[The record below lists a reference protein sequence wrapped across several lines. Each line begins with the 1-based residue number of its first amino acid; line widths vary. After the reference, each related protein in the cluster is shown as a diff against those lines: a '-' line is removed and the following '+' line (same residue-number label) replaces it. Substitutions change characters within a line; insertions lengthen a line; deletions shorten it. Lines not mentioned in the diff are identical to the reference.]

1 MSSPPDESQ
10 GQSSD
15 AELMRR
21 LADGE
26 LAALGLLVER
36 HQDRVR
42 RLAWRLVGRTEAD
55 DIAQEAF
62 LRLYSGVARYRP
74 TAALSTW
81 LHRIVVNLCLDWCRK
96 HKPKLLPG
104 GHPSLAGPAASD
116 SPVGSDSPYEAAER
130 QAAVR
135 RAVEELPDRQRVAIV
150 LHRFEGLGHA
160 EIAELTGW
168 SESAVESLLV
178 RAYGTLRG
186 RLREWI

>member
-1 MSSPPDESQ
+1 MSSPSADLQTGP
-10 GQSSD
+10 SD

-21 LADGE
+21 LGQGE
-26 LAALGLLVER
+26 LPALGLLVER

-42 RLAWRLVGRTEAD
+42 ALAWRIVGGAEAD

-62 LRLYSGVARYRP
+62 LRLQSGAARYRP

-96 HKPKLLPG
+96 HRPTLLPD
-104 GHPSLAGPAASD
+104 GHPGLVRADTSD
-116 SPVGSDSPYEAAER
+116 SPPEAAER
-130 QAAVR
+130 RAAIR
-135 RAVEELPDRQRVAIV
+135 RAVEELPERQRVALV

-178 RAYGTLRG
+178 RAYGA
-186 RLREWI
+186 LRERLQEWA